1 MLCSRIEL
9 GMKQVAQVSK
19 VFDANGDGT
28 IDYDEFSKFCS
39 TKDIS
44 EAVRISKSVKGK
56 KR

>member
-1 MLCSRIEL
+1 
-9 GMKQVAQVSK
+9 MKQVAQVSK